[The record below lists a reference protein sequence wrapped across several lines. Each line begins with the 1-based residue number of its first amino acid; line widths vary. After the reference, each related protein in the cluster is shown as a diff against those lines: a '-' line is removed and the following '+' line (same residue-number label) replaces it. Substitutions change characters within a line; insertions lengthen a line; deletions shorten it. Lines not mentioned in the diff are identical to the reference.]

1 MPSFGQGA
9 EAQCDPR
16 WVIDRNGRGVV
27 IMKSMLSRW
36 ATWGRKDVGK
46 EKDAGSGIL
55 WSY

>member
-36 ATWGRKDVGK
+36 ATWDDGK
-46 EKDAGSGIL
+46 ENDAANGIL
-55 WSY
+55 